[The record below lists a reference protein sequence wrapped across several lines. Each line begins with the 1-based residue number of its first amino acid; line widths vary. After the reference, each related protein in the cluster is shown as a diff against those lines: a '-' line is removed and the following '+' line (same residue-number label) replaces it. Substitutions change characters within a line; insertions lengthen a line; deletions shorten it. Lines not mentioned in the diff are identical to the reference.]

1 MHAGASQEYLLEL
14 AVVRVHCRAQLR
26 TEGSHDRARRSL
38 RHHRGVDALVRP
50 VRGPRRLCL
59 LIRGEAGAGL
69 TQCGTAVLASQPRQQ
84 LVLSLGVRA
93 RRRTGGD
100 DGVTDRHSTCGTLRL
115 GSQAP
120 LEGRALGHVRQVVGT
135 GLEQSNLALQE
146 LIAAEVAVIVRIGRR
161 GGHVLLVDEVHQ
173 VADRGVAL
181 GARERKVPALVL
193 QGGAGRAQVRNEHG
207 LAIQRGVVSVL
218 DDVVRVEGGV
228 SRVAARRVQRQLAGD
243 LPQRVGGGARVPR
256 QVLQVLD
263 AHAGRIQQRLVVV
276 HRDRRVS
283 EDRDAVELS
292 VNRVLINGTLKPAV
306 ALGGGE
312 LLVNVDDLAAAGVL
326 GVVVRVGPEDVRSGA
341 RGELRTQAREVVR
354 PRDDLDVDRD
364 PRFLGE
370 RGERRLVRL
379 GSLIIPQTQGQGR
392 ARLARRAA
400 TLRAGGHQHRR
411 GTNQS
416 GSGNKT
422 PFHEDLQL

>member
-1 MHAGASQEYLLEL
+1 M
-14 AVVRVHCRAQLR
+14 LR
-26 TEGSHDRARRSL
+26 
-38 RHHRGVDALVRP
+38 
-50 VRGPRRLCL
+50 
-59 LIRGEAGAGL
+59 
-69 TQCGTAVLASQPRQQ
+69 
-84 LVLSLGVRA
+84 LGVRA

-100 DGVTDRHSTCGTLRL
+100 DGVTDRHGTCGPLRL

-120 LEGRALGHVRQVVGT
+120 LEGRTLGHVRQVVGT
-135 GLEQSNLALQE
+135 GLEQGDLALQE
-146 LIAAEVAVIVRIGRR
+146 LVAAEVAVIVRIGRR
-161 GGHVLLVDEVHQ
+161 GGHVLLVDQVHE
-173 VADRGVAL
+173 VADRCFTL
-181 GARERKVPALVL
+181 GAREREVTALVL
-193 QGGAGRAQVRNEHG
+193 QGGAGRTQVRNEHG

-218 DDVVRVEGGV
+218 DNVVRIESGIG
-228 SRVAARRVQRQLAGD
+228 RVAARRVQRQLAGD
-243 LPQRVGGGARVPR
+243 IPQRVRGGARVPG

-263 AHAGRIQQRLVVV
+263 AHAGRIQQGLVVV
-276 HRDRRVS
+276 HRDRRIG
-283 EDRDAVELS
+283 EDRNTVEMS
-292 VNRVLINGTLKPAV
+292 INRVLIDGTLKPAI
-306 ALGGGE
+306 ALRGGE
-312 LLVNVDDLAAAGVL
+312 LLVDVDDLAAPGVL

-341 RGELRTQAREVVR
+341 RSELRPQPREVVR

-364 PRFLGE
+364 PRFFGE

-379 GSLIIPQTQGQGR
+379 SSLVIPQTQGQGR

>member
-1 MHAGASQEYLLEL
+1 M
-14 AVVRVHCRAQLR
+14 
-26 TEGSHDRARRSL
+26 
-38 RHHRGVDALVRP
+38 
-50 VRGPRRLCL
+50 
-59 LIRGEAGAGL
+59 
-69 TQCGTAVLASQPRQQ
+69 
-84 LVLSLGVRA
+84 
-93 RRRTGGD
+93 
-100 DGVTDRHSTCGTLRL
+100 
-115 GSQAP
+115 
-120 LEGRALGHVRQVVGT
+120 
-135 GLEQSNLALQE
+135 
-146 LIAAEVAVIVRIGRR
+146 
-161 GGHVLLVDEVHQ
+161 LLVDQVHQ

-181 GARERKVPALVL
+181 RARERKATALVL

-207 LAIQRGVVSVL
+207 LTIERSVVSVL
-218 DDVVRVEGGV
+218 DDMVRVESGV

-243 LPQRVGGGARVPR
+243 LPQRVRGGARVPR
-256 QVLQVLD
+256 QVLQVID
-263 AHAGRIQQRLVVV
+263 AHACRIKQGLVVV
-276 HRDRRVS
+276 HRNRRVG
-283 EDRDAVELS
+283 EDRDAVELP
-292 VNRVLINGTLKPAV
+292 VNRVLIDGTLKPAV

-312 LLVNVDDLAAAGVL
+312 LLVNVDDLAAARVL
-326 GVVVRVGPEDVRSGA
+326 RVVVRVGPEDVRPGA
-341 RGELRTQAREVVR
+341 RGKLRTQAREVVR

-370 RGERRLVRL
+370 LGERRLVCL

>member
-1 MHAGASQEYLLEL
+1 M
-14 AVVRVHCRAQLR
+14 
-26 TEGSHDRARRSL
+26 
-38 RHHRGVDALVRP
+38 
-50 VRGPRRLCL
+50 
-59 LIRGEAGAGL
+59 
-69 TQCGTAVLASQPRQQ
+69 
-84 LVLSLGVRA
+84 
-93 RRRTGGD
+93 
-100 DGVTDRHSTCGTLRL
+100 
-115 GSQAP
+115 
-120 LEGRALGHVRQVVGT
+120 
-135 GLEQSNLALQE
+135 
-146 LIAAEVAVIVRIGRR
+146 
-161 GGHVLLVDEVHQ
+161 LLVDEVHQ

-193 QGGAGRAQVRNEHG
+193 QCGAGRAQVRNEHG

-218 DDVVRVEGGV
+218 DDVVRVEGRV

-283 EDRDAVELS
+283 KDRNAIELS
-292 VNRVLINGTLKPAV
+292 VNRVLIDGTLKPAV
-306 ALGGGE
+306 ALRSGE
-312 LLVNVDDLAAAGVL
+312 LLVDVDDLAAAGVL

-341 RGELRTQAREVVR
+341 CGELRTQAREVVR

-379 GSLIIPQTQGQGR
+379 GGLIIPQTQGQGR